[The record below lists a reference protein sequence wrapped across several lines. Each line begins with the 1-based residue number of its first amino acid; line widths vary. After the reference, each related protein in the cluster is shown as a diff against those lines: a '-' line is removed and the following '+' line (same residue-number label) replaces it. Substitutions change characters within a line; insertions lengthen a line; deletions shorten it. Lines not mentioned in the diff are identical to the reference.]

1 MRTSSAAAVI
11 LLASASLLANR
22 VAVAAD
28 DSAEDSWPLAGR
40 DWRQSYYSPLTDINA
55 TNVGELGY
63 AWGYDLEFSSTLE
76 ATPIVVDGVLYTSGN
91 AGRTYALDAATGALK
106 WKFEPTLDK
115 KIDYEGA
122 GYGFVNR
129 GVAVSHGKVLVGAA
143 DGWLYAL
150 NAATGAV
157 VWKVQTI
164 EDRSRSYSTTGAP
177 YIAGNKVILGN
188 AGAEYDAR
196 GYFTA
201 YDIGTGKKAWRFY
214 TVPGDPKKGFE
225 HPELKMAAK
234 TWGPGARYDVGL
246 GGTVWDGMA
255 YDPALNLL
263 YVGTG
268 NGAPWDR
275 RIRSPGGGDNLFLA
289 CILAINPDTGRLV
302 WYYQVTPA
310 DTLDFTATQ
319 KLILADLTI
328 DGRERRTIMQAPKNG
343 FFYILD
349 RQTGELLSAKPY
361 SKMNWAT
368 HVDMKTGR
376 PQETELTDYSK
387 QPRVVMPGPVGAHQ
401 WQPMSHNPVTGLVY
415 IPAQEIAAVFFP
427 LGEPYEYKKGTIN
440 WGVKQS
446 LVEPDGTLPAGM
458 LPEGM
463 KLDQPLPRP
472 KMFLRAWNPIEQKLA
487 WEVEMTGDVAPGYFL
502 RRPGGAM
509 STASSL
515 VFQGHIDGHFRVFDG
530 RTGAQLRDINVGTS
544 IMAAPMTYRI
554 AGQQYVSVMAGV
566 GSAFDGYAD
575 KKYGSLG
582 RIVTFKLGGGD
593 VPLRPLLTLTQTAT
607 PASELPPDVGTPEQ
621 IASGRALY
629 ERNCALC
636 HASGRAPDLTRMSKA
651 THDEFSDILLKGTR
665 TARAMPSFEKALSQA
680 DVDAIHAFVI
690 NVAATEKP
698 APAPQPQAQSHPQ
711 AQRMIASCE
720 SFAARNKLTP
730 LSIAVVD
737 ESGTLV
743 AFTRQKGASP
753 VTAEVAVMKAKS
765 AARVGA
771 PTAVLAEVAATDQ
784 AARDTYSLLQLVA
797 MPGAWPFA
805 DGDGTVRG
813 AIGVSGALA
822 KDDSACAQHAVEANQ
837 SG

>member
-1 MRTSSAAAVI
+1 
-11 LLASASLLANR
+11 
-22 VAVAAD
+22 
-28 DSAEDSWPLAGR
+28 
-40 DWRQSYYSPLTDINA
+40 
-55 TNVGELGY
+55 
-63 AWGYDLEFSSTLE
+63 
-76 ATPIVVDGVLYTSGN
+76 
-91 AGRTYALDAATGALK
+91 
-106 WKFEPTLDK
+106 
-115 KIDYEGA
+115 
-122 GYGFVNR
+122 
-129 GVAVSHGKVLVGAA
+129 
-143 DGWLYAL
+143 
-150 NAATGAV
+150 
-157 VWKVQTI
+157 
-164 EDRSRSYSTTGAP
+164 
-177 YIAGNKVILGN
+177 
-188 AGAEYDAR
+188 
-196 GYFTA
+196 
-201 YDIGTGKKAWRFY
+201 
-214 TVPGDPKKGFE
+214 
-225 HPELKMAAK
+225 
-234 TWGPGARYDVGL
+234 
-246 GGTVWDGMA
+246 
-255 YDPALNLL
+255 
-263 YVGTG
+263 
-268 NGAPWDR
+268 
-275 RIRSPGGGDNLFLA
+275 
-289 CILAINPDTGRLV
+289 
-302 WYYQVTPA
+302 
-310 DTLDFTATQ
+310 
-319 KLILADLTI
+319 
-328 DGRERRTIMQAPKNG
+328 
-343 FFYILD
+343 
-349 RQTGELLSAKPY
+349 
-361 SKMNWAT
+361 
-368 HVDMKTGR
+368 
-376 PQETELTDYSK
+376 
-387 QPRVVMPGPVGAHQ
+387 
-401 WQPMSHNPVTGLVY
+401 
-415 IPAQEIAAVFFP
+415 
-427 LGEPYEYKKGTIN
+427 
-440 WGVKQS
+440 
-446 LVEPDGTLPAGM
+446 
-458 LPEGM
+458 
-463 KLDQPLPRP
+463 
-472 KMFLRAWNPIEQKLA
+472 MFLRAWNPIEQKLA